1 MPCAMAQAREVLS
14 DRFDALV
21 VIASRGAAP
30 DQAAAIAAC
39 ISRWL
44 TEEGLAESD
53 LLVLVARFK
62 GPKANAVVLWLG
74 DQSIDRD

>member
-1 MPCAMAQAREVLS
+1 MRQLVLRHARNAV
-14 DRFDALV
+14 
-21 VIASRGAAP
+21 
-30 DQAAAIAAC
+30 QAAAIAAC